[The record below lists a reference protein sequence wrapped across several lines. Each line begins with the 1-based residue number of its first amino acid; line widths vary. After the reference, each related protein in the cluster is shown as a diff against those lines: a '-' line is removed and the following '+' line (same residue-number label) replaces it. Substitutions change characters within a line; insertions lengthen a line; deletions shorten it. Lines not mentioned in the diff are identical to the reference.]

1 VIQILLHEEIKMSA
15 TKIPNTVKVTMNLT
29 DRDVDNTDKIRKVF
43 HARSNAAAVSDA
55 LSITATLV
63 AMLKDGNEILVRNKK
78 GELEK
83 LVFTGLDH

>member
-1 VIQILLHEEIKMSA
+1 MSA
-15 TKIPNTVKVTMNLT
+15 KKKPNTVKVTMNLT

-55 LSITATLV
+55 LSVTATLV
-63 AMLKDGNEILVRNKK
+63 TMLKEGNEILLRNKN

-83 LVFTGLDH
+83 LIFTGLDN

>member
-1 VIQILLHEEIKMSA
+1 MSA
-15 TKIPNTVKVTMNLT
+15 ESKPRIVKVTMNLT

-55 LSITATLV
+55 LSVTATLV
-63 AMLKDGNEILVRNKK
+63 NMMNEGNEILVRNKK

-83 LVFTGLDH
+83 IVFTGLE